1 MSMSNRNNNLHKLK
15 KKERKAMSDDKIAYY
30 RKWRKEH
37 PNYFIK
43 YYKENSKT
51 IIENAKRYI
60 ESDKGKATVL
70 RYEQSEK
77 RMKAKREW
85 QRMKRLRG

>member
-1 MSMSNRNNNLHKLK
+1 MSNNNLSKMKKGKKQTSYDKLL
-15 KKERKAMSDDKIAYY
+15 YY

-51 IIENAKRYI
+51 IIENAKRYL

-70 RYEQSEK
+70 KYEQSEK

-85 QRMKRLRG
+85 QRMKRLRA